1 MADLHVAVVPRA
13 AFDAVG
19 PYVEG
24 TLRVRVT
31 RPPADGEANQALI
44 RLVAR
49 ALDVAP
55 STLELVAGL
64 RSRRKRIR
72 VSGLDEG
79 ELRRRLESIGS
90 D

>member
-1 MADLHVAVVPRA
+1 MADLEIAVVPRA
-13 AFDAVG
+13 AVDTVG

-24 TLRVRVT
+24 TLRVGVT
-31 RPPADGEANQALI
+31 RPPAEGEANRAII

-49 ALDVAP
+49 ALDVPP
-55 STLELVAGL
+55 STLELVAGA

-72 VSGLDEG
+72 VSGLAEG
-79 ELRRRLESIGS
+79 ELRRRLEGIGP